1 MATLLNPPAK
11 QTGAV
16 TDSLLKQLRKSFDT
30 EPRFKQAMNAV
41 CTTPISKVALNRDR
55 VAAIDHSF
63 SHHLPENKTVA
74 QMQSG
79 RCWMFA
85 ALNTFRVEAIKNMNL
100 DNEFELSQNYLTFW
114 DKFEKANYF
123 LESILNTLDEPIGS
137 RLLDYLLHGP
147 VQDGGQWHM
156 FINLVRKYG
165 VIPKRAM
172 PETES
177 SSNTRELGFHLTHI
191 LRDHACRL
199 RSANESGKDLEALR
213 TMKEHFLE
221 EAYRVLAIHLGE
233 PPTEF
238 EWQWRDKDKNFHREG
253 EMTPLAFYDKF
264 VGLNLDD
271 MVCLI
276 NDPRPQHKY
285 DTVYTVEYLGNVVG
299 GEIIKYLNVPVETLK
314 KAAIAQIKDGL
325 SVWFG
330 NDVGKHLDRDLGVM
344 DLELF
349 EYDLVYGTK
358 PTMSKADR
366 LQYGHSQMTHAM
378 VFTGVDLDDN
388 GNPRKWRVENSWGD
402 KPGDKGF
409 LQMTDAWFDQYMYEV
424 VVHKQYVPAKS
435 LAALQKEPIVLPPW
449 DPMGSL
455 AKLS

>member
-1 MATLLNPPAK
+1 MATLLNPPA
-11 QTGAV
+11 QETGAV
-16 TDSLLKQLRKSFDT
+16 SENLLEKLRKSFDA
-30 EPRFKQAMNAV
+30 EPRFKQSMNAV

-55 VAAIDHSF
+55 VAAIDHSY

-137 RLLDYLLHGP
+137 RLLDFLLQGP

-165 VIPKRAM
+165 VMPKRAM

-199 RSANESGKDLEALR
+199 RAAKESGKDLPALR
-213 TMKEHFLE
+213 TMKEKFLE

-233 PPTEF
+233 PPTQF
-238 EWQWRDKDKNFHREG
+238 DWQWRDKDKNFHREG
-253 EMTPLAFYDKF
+253 EMAPLGFYDKF

-271 MVCLI
+271 LVCLI

-285 DTVYTVEYLGNVVG
+285 DTVYTVDYLGNVVG
-299 GEIIKYLNVPVETLK
+299 GEPVKYLNVPVETLK
-314 KAAIAQIKDGL
+314 KAAIAQIKDGH

-344 DLELF
+344 DLDLF
-349 EYDLVYGTK
+349 QYDLVYGTR
-358 PTMSKADR
+358 PTMSKAER

-388 GNPRKWRVENSWGD
+388 GNPKKWRVENSWGE

-435 LAALQKEPIVLPPW
+435 LAALQKDAVVLPPW

-455 AKLS
+455 AR

>member
-1 MATLLNPPAK
+1 
-11 QTGAV
+11 
-16 TDSLLKQLRKSFDT
+16 
-30 EPRFKQAMNAV
+30 MNAV
-41 CTTPISKVALNRDR
+41 CSTPISKVALNRDR

-63 SHHLPENKTVA
+63 SHHLPENKSAA

-100 DNEFELSQNYLTFW
+100 ETEFELSQNYLTFW

-123 LESILNTLDEPIGS
+123 LESILNTLDEPVGS
-137 RLLDYLLHGP
+137 RLLDYLLSGP
-147 VQDGGQWHM
+147 IQDGGQWHM
-156 FINLVRKYG
+156 FVNLVQKYG
-165 VIPKRAM
+165 VMPKRAM
-172 PETES
+172 PESDS
-177 SSNTRELGFHLTHI
+177 SSNTRELGSNLTFL
-191 LRDHACRL
+191 LRDFACQL
-199 RSANESGKDLEALR
+199 RSANDSGKSLTALR
-213 TMKEHFLE
+213 KLKEGFLE
-221 EAYRVLAIHLGE
+221 DIFRVLAIHLGT

-238 EWQWRDKDKNFHREG
+238 DWQWRDKDKNFHREG
-253 EMTPLAFYDKF
+253 TMTPRAFYDKF
-264 VGLNLDD
+264 VGLNLED

-276 NDPRPQHKY
+276 HDPRPQHKF
-285 DTVYTVEYLGNVVG
+285 DTVYTVNFLGNVVG

-314 KAAIAQIKDGL
+314 QAAIAQIKDGS

-330 NDVGKHLDRDLGVM
+330 NDVGKYLDRDLGVM
-344 DLELF
+344 DLDLF
-349 EYDLVYGTK
+349 QYDLVYGVK
-358 PTMSKADR
+358 PTMTKADR

-378 VFTGVDLDDN
+378 VFTGVDLDDD
-388 GNPRKWRVENSWGD
+388 GHPRKWRVENSWGD

-435 LAALQKEPIVLPPW
+435 LAALSMTPIGLDPW

-455 AKLS
+455 ASAD